1 VSVDQS
7 KLDVIKDKEKKD
19 VKNAGEREIKRI
31 NLATETLD
39 KVEMFTHDS
48 IMQLTAAENDEPKNY
63 LRMS

>member
-19 VKNAGEREIKRI
+19 VKNAGERETKRI